1 MLVMTIAYYEYCI
14 QRDIISIRLSA
25 IIGSTSL
32 SVYLD
37 NLVPHLLNKRGNM
50 LVMTIAYYE
59 FIMSSVFNEILSR

>member
-1 MLVMTIAYYEYCI
+1 MTIAYYEYCI

>member
-1 MLVMTIAYYEYCI
+1 MGDEVH
-14 QRDIISIRLSA
+14 DPF
-25 IIGSTSL
+25 
-32 SVYLD
+32 VYLD